1 MRTWLVYIIWWWQKL
16 SNKYRRLNEKQRDEL
31 IRYYENTNRV
41 FESLGIDIK
50 SKPIDQRRLYTV
62 MLVYLDQDERIYSSG
77 ARTAMLIQFL
87 DSCNSGW
94 TLPPS
99 SEPVS
104 SEFSKDID
112 GYVAVEILGNN
123 LGIKDIRDELIDAIN
138 SKSKS
143 LRRMDI
149 SK

>member
-1 MRTWLVYIIWWWQKL
+1 MRMWLVKIIWWWQKI
-16 SNKYRRLNEKQRDEL
+16 SNKDRRLNEKQRDEL
-31 IRYYENTNRV
+31 IGYYENTNRV

-50 SKPIDQRRLYTV
+50 AKPTDQRRLYAV
-62 MLVYLDQDERIYSSG
+62 MLVYLDQDEVIYSSG

-87 DSCNSGW
+87 DSCKSGW
-94 TLPPS
+94 TLPPA

-104 SEFSKDID
+104 SEFAKDID

-138 SKSKS
+138 SNSKL
-143 LRRMDI
+143 LRRRI
-149 SK
+149 VS

>member
-1 MRTWLVYIIWWWQKL
+1 MRMWLVKIIWWWQKL

-31 IRYYENTNRV
+31 IGYYENTHRV

-50 SKPIDQRRLYTV
+50 AKPTDQRRLYTM
-62 MLVYLDQDERIYSSG
+62 MLVYLDQDEVIYSSG

-87 DSCNSGW
+87 DSCKSGW
-94 TLPPS
+94 TLPPA

-104 SEFSKDID
+104 SEFAKDID

-123 LGIKDIRDELIDAIN
+123 LGIKDIRDELIDAISSN
-138 SKSKS
+138 SKL
-143 LRRMDI
+143 LRRRI
-149 SK
+149 VS